1 VSRGSARASE
11 RPVGEQLPAPV
22 ATAAVDATGAPRRP
36 RIVALLPAH
45 NEADVVRASIEALLA
60 QERPL
65 DRIVVVSD
73 NSTDA
78 TFAIAS
84 TYPGVTAIETV
95 GNAHRKSGALTAAWL
110 RFATDAD
117 LVVSLDADTVL
128 PPDAVGAWEQEF
140 LADPTLGAS
149 ASKFLTV
156 KTGSLWTRLQRFE
169 FAMWAEYGLQRKS
182 VPVVSGTGCMYRN
195 RALLDVATRDD
206 REGPW
211 SYDSAVEDYELTY
224 RIKRAGYRC
233 RTSPTVRAYTDAMP
247 TLRALWG
254 QRHKWQAGTVE
265 DMLRIG
271 VDRYTFRC
279 WLRQLGGA
287 AAVLLRVLSPVVL
300 ILGIFLGAVH
310 FNPVW
315 LLIPVI
321 SILVDVKRV
330 RHMPFRDRRD
340 LLLAVS
346 FVPNEIMNTLRCIW
360 FVQAWSIVLRTRL
373 TGRQRDLWGS
383 QYAAEG
389 RG

>member
-128 PPDAVGAWEQEF
+128 PSDAVGAWEQEF

-169 FAMWAEYGLQRKS
+169 FAMWAEYGLRRKS

-254 QRHKWQAGTVE
+254 QRLKWQAGTVE

-315 LLIPVI
+315 LLIPLI

-330 RHMPFRDRRD
+330 RQMPFRDRRD

-346 FVPNEIMNTLRCIW
+346 FVPNEILNTLRCIW
-360 FVQAWSIVLRTRL
+360 YVQAWAIVLRTRL
-373 TGRQRDLWGS
+373 TGQQRDLWGS